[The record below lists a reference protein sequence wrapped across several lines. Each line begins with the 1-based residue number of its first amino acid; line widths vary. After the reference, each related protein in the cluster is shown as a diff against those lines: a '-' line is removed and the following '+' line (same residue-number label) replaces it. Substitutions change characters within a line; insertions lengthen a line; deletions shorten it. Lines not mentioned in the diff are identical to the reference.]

1 MDMADHGF
9 IFDQLTVT
17 NTLLKKLPGI
27 KARMLEQTGSKGADE
42 PVDSKQ
48 PNDSR
53 ETPEQP
59 VNEVDLNQV
68 SVSQLEKRLNLIKNW
83 R

>member
-1 MDMADHGF
+1 MADQGF

-27 KARMLEQTGSKGADE
+27 KARMTELTVNKGVAEPLDSKPQETLEQPA
-42 PVDSKQ
+42 
-48 PNDSR
+48 
-53 ETPEQP
+53 
-59 VNEVDLNQV
+59 NEVDLTQV
-68 SVSQLEKRLNLIKNW
+68 PVGQLEKRLNLIKNW